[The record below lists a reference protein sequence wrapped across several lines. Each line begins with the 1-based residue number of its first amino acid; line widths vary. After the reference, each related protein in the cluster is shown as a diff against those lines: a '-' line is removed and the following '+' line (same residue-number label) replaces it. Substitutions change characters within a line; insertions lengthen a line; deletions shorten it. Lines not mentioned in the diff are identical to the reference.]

1 VTAKVQQPR
10 KKTHYRHQRHAFSS
24 RLQGNNDS
32 HWPCLKVLSKN
43 HYFGQQQTSTMSS
56 DIEAGASP
64 ANETTPLVDDSPAS
78 IDPLNSSVSSGSVTS
93 TDDIKE
99 ELEKPWP
106 ATFERGIQILAS
118 PMLDVKKVAD
128 YTKSPSVRARYKK
141 VRKIYTRCNF
151 PFLILWL
158 Q

>member
-1 VTAKVQQPR
+1 
-10 KKTHYRHQRHAFSS
+10 
-24 RLQGNNDS
+24 
-32 HWPCLKVLSKN
+32 
-43 HYFGQQQTSTMSS
+43 MSN
-56 DIEAGASP
+56 DIEAGGAAA
-64 ANETTPLVDDSPAS
+64 ANEATPLVGDSPS
-78 IDPLNSSVSSGSVTS
+78 YSDQLNSSISSGSVTS

-141 VRKIYTRCNF
+141 VRK
-151 PFLILWL
+151 WL
-158 Q
+158 KTCAQDIAFIKI

>member
-1 VTAKVQQPR
+1 
-10 KKTHYRHQRHAFSS
+10 
-24 RLQGNNDS
+24 
-32 HWPCLKVLSKN
+32 
-43 HYFGQQQTSTMSS
+43 MSN

-64 ANETTPLVDDSPAS
+64 ANETTPLVGNSPS
-78 IDPLNSSVSSGSVTS
+78 NDPLNSSISSGSVTS

-141 VRKIYTRCNF
+141 VRKIH
-151 PFLILWL
+151 
-158 Q
+158 QKM